1 MKRTFTSLSSQEA
14 LHVAIFIEERN
25 ADIYRNFADLFA
37 QFGDL
42 DSMEIS
48 LAFSEISSE
57 ERRHSSRLQQRYF
70 ERFGTSACSITD
82 DDISDLI
89 EVPRLQSVDVFD
101 ARDLG
106 APPRH
111 RAFAVVAAA
120 QASAIQFYRQLVETT
135 SDPELRSLFQEFV
148 DMELQHAGS
157 LEQHMGNGQH
167 HAG

>member
-1 MKRTFTSLSSQEA
+1 MKRSFTSLSPQEA

-25 ADIYRNFADLFA
+25 AEIYQNFAQLFR

-57 ERRHSSRLQQRYF
+57 ERQHSSRLQQRYF
-70 ERFGTSACSITD
+70 ERFGTSACSITED
-82 DDISDLI
+82 DVSDLI

-101 ARDLG
+101 ARDFG
-106 APPRH
+106 VPPRQ
-111 RAFAVVAAA
+111 RAFAIAAA
-120 QASAIQFYRQLVETT
+120 AEDSAIQFYRQLVETT
-135 SDPELRSLFQEFV
+135 SDLELRSLFQEFV
-148 DMELQHAGS
+148 EMELQHAGS
-157 LEQHMGNGQH
+157 LEQHIGKNQH